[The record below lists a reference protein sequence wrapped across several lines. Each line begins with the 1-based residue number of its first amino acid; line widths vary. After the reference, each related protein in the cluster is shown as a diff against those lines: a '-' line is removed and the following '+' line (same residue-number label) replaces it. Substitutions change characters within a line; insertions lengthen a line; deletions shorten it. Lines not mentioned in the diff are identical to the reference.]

1 VSDAPDPEPAPR
13 LRRLSWRA
21 RRRAE
26 AVASGWLTALGVG
39 QPKRVGLFL
48 ACLAGALALTLLPA
62 RTAELDEPQRR
73 ALFIAALAAFLW
85 ISDAIPAFAVGM
97 LVIALQVGL
106 LGSERGGASDPSQWE
121 GFAAVLGHPLI
132 WLFFGGLVLAEGLAR
147 AGLDRRLA
155 MAVLKR
161 TGDRP
166 AAVLG
171 GTMALCF
178 GLSTVMSNTA
188 TTAMVLAMFAP
199 LLARL
204 DDDEPFVRALVLGV
218 AGAANVGGMASL
230 IGTAPNAIAAG
241 ALANVEGAP
250 QVDFLR
256 WLGLGLPVAAV
267 LVVLLWALLLRAQ
280 RPRVEHLPMGDLLER
295 DTDAP
300 RTPLWMRLVVG
311 GTAALTV
318 GLWTTT
324 QWHGIPTAAVAFVPI
339 AVLTTSGVIGAGELR
354 RLPWDVLFLLAGGLA
369 LGDVI
374 VGTRLDHWLVGLLP
388 LGGLPTPLVALAL
401 GYLTVLVSNLMS
413 NTAATNLLIP
423 IAFGLC
429 AGREGPVALTIALAA
444 SGAMLLPIATP
455 PNALAFGT
463 GRLPVRA
470 FLAPGALLAL
480 VAPPLALAW
489 ASLWL

>member
-1 VSDAPDPEPAPR
+1 MDDRAAAESKRRP
-13 LRRLSWRA
+13 RRLSWRA
-21 RRRAE
+21 RRKAE
-26 AVASGWLTALGVG
+26 AVAGGWLSALEVA
-39 QPKRVGLFL
+39 QPKRVLVFL
-48 ACLAGALALTLLPA
+48 ACLAGALALTLVPEP
-62 RTAELDEPQRR
+62 TAELDAPQRR
-73 ALFIAALAAFLW
+73 ALFIAAFAALLW
-85 ISDAIPAFAVGM
+85 ISDAVPAFAVGM

-106 LGSERGGASDPSQWE
+106 LGSERGGASDSSEWE

-155 MAVLKR
+155 MAVLER

-178 GLSTVMSNTA
+178 VLSTVMSNTA
-188 TTAMVLAMFAP
+188 TTAMVLATFAP

-204 DDDEPFVRALVLGV
+204 DDDEPFVRALILGV

-241 ALANVEGAP
+241 ALAHLDGAP
-250 QVDFLR
+250 RVDFLR

-267 LVVLLWALLLRAQ
+267 LVVLLWRLLLRVQ
-280 RPRVEHLPMGDLLER
+280 PPRVERLPMGDLLER
-295 DTDAP
+295 DAGAP
-300 RTPLWMRLVVG
+300 RTPFWMRLVVG

-339 AVLTTSGVIGAGELR
+339 AVLTTSGVIGASELR

-369 LGDVI
+369 LGGLI
-374 VGTRLDHWLVGLLP
+374 VDTDLDRWLVGLLP
-388 LGGLPTPLVALAL
+388 LGELNRVVVALAL

-423 IAFGLC
+423 IAFGLS
-429 AGREGPVALTIALAA
+429 AGREGPIAITIALSA
-444 SGAMLLPIATP
+444 SAAMLLPIATP

-470 FLAPGALLAL
+470 FLAPGLMLALL
-480 VAPPLALAW
+480 APPLALAW